1 MNNIKKGNNIF
12 YISSLLL
19 LTLINFFVVAA
30 QKLFSGNFHILLI
43 VGLVLAIL
51 LTAVLILYFIGEDNS
66 QKGYFKCISSFVFS
80 IINIVIMVVSYFR
93 YLYTYSFYISLV
105 IAAMLL
111 IKSVSLYLN
120 TKKNVNVK
128 YVFSISFLV
137 ASLLIFIE
145 MVTHFILKRSM
156 GEQNTFVAEP
166 LGIVYYIIVSLSLA
180 SISFFKPED
189 NIVDNIILFA
199 TSLTCLIIGILFF
212 ANVFTFTILEMM
224 EFELALPVVIAILC
238 YSGFKL
244 FKAVKLKE
252 SKKET
257 N

>member
-1 MNNIKKGNNIF
+1 
-12 YISSLLL
+12 
-19 LTLINFFVVAA
+19 
-30 QKLFSGNFHILLI
+30 
-43 VGLVLAIL
+43 
-51 LTAVLILYFIGEDNS
+51 
-66 QKGYFKCISSFVFS
+66 
-80 IINIVIMVVSYFR
+80 
-93 YLYTYSFYISLV
+93 
-105 IAAMLL
+105 
-111 IKSVSLYLN
+111 
-120 TKKNVNVK
+120 
-128 YVFSISFLV
+128 
-137 ASLLIFIE
+137 

-189 NIVDNIILFA
+189 NIVDNIILFV

-244 FKAVKLKE
+244 FKAIKSKE

>member
-1 MNNIKKGNNIF
+1 MTSHWIIGIF
-12 YISSLLL
+12 RFLSIA
-19 LTLINFFVVAA
+19 LINFFAVAA

-66 QKGYFKCISSFVFS
+66 QKVYFKCISSFVFS

-137 ASLLIFIE
+137 ASLLIFVE

-166 LGIVYYIIVSLSLA
+166 LGIVYYIIVSISLT

-189 NIVDNIILFA
+189 NIVDNIILFV

-244 FKAVKLKE
+244 FKAIKSKE

>member
-19 LTLINFFVVAA
+19 LTLINFFAVAA

-66 QKGYFKCISSFVFS
+66 QKGYFKYISSFVFS

-137 ASLLIFIE
+137 ASLLIFVE

-189 NIVDNIILFA
+189 NIVDNIILFV

-238 YSGFKL
+238 YLGFKL
-244 FKAVKLKE
+244 FKAVKSKE

>member
-19 LTLINFFVVAA
+19 LTLINFFAVAA

-93 YLYTYSFYISLV
+93 YLYTSSFYISLV

-137 ASLLIFIE
+137 ASLLIFVE
-145 MVTHFILKRSM
+145 MITHFILKRSM

-166 LGIVYYIIVSLSLA
+166 LGIIYYIIVSLSLA

-189 NIVDNIILFA
+189 NIVDNIILFV

-244 FKAVKLKE
+244 FKAVKSKE

>member
-19 LTLINFFVVAA
+19 LTLINFFAVAA

-51 LTAVLILYFIGEDNS
+51 LTAVLILYCIGEDNS
-66 QKGYFKCISSFVFS
+66 QKGYFNCISSFVFS

-137 ASLLIFIE
+137 ASLLIFVE

-189 NIVDNIILFA
+189 NIVDNIILFV

-212 ANVFTFTILEMM
+212 ANVFTFTILELM
-224 EFELALPVVIAILC
+224 EFELALPVVIAILS

-244 FKAVKLKE
+244 FKAIKSKE
-252 SKKET
+252 SKKEL